1 MRYEH
6 VSVIDVFTFN
16 CLIVLKCLYRIG
28 YVGVSDYHRIL
39 QQTYREL
46 LFQSFPTC
54 GSLAASSD
62 MGGAEGYF
70 IMRATASQTGQ
81 RKNSGP
87 HIRSVR

>member
-39 QQTYREL
+39 QQT
-46 LFQSFPTC
+46 
-54 GSLAASSD
+54 
-62 MGGAEGYF
+62 
-70 IMRATASQTGQ
+70 
-81 RKNSGP
+81 
-87 HIRSVR
+87 